1 MKTFNPTTPGQRA
14 RTKADNSQLT
24 KGVKPFKKLLI
35 FEKSKAGRAKWGR
48 ITVRHQG
55 GGHKKKYRVIDFKQD
70 KINIPGIVKSIE
82 YDPNR
87 SAFVALIFYKD
98 GEKRYILAPLGL
110 KEGMKIISS
119 ESAPIEVGNALPLD
133 KIPAGTQV
141 HNIEI
146 MPKKGGQVVKS
157 AGSVAIIQG
166 KEGGWIIVKLPSG
179 EVKRF
184 KPESYATVGQ
194 VGNLEIRTRRLGKA
208 GTKRRMGIR
217 PTVRGVAMHPGAH
230 PHGGGEGRSH
240 IGMKYQK
247 RPSGKPAVGKTRR
260 KRKYSDNLMI
270 MPRKKGK
277 HS

>member
-1 MKTFNPTTPGQRA
+1 M
-14 RTKADNSQLT
+14 
-24 KGVKPFKKLLI
+24 KKL
-35 FEKSKAGRAKWGR
+35 KSILPKNSGRDAKGH
-48 ITVRHQG
+48 ISVRHQG
-55 GGHKKKYRVIDFKQD
+55 GRQKRFLRDIDFKRD
-70 KINIPGIVKSIE
+70 KRDVWGKVMGLE

-87 SAFVALIFYKD
+87 NADIALIAYSD

-110 KEGMKIISS
+110 KEGMRVISS
-119 ESAPIEVGNALPLD
+119 EKAPIEPGNALPLAM
-133 KIPAGTQV
+133 IPAGTQV

-157 AGSVAIIQG
+157 AGAAAVIQG
-166 KEGGWIIVKLPSG
+166 KEEGWIIIKLPSG
-179 EVKRF
+179 EIRRF
-184 KPESYATVGQ
+184 KPESFASVGQ
-194 VGNLEIRTRRLGKA
+194 VGNLEIRTRVLGKA

-247 RPSGKPAVGKTRR
+247 RPSGKPAVGKTRK
-260 KRKYSDNLMI
+260 KRKYSDSLI
-270 MPRKKGK
+270 IKPRKKGK